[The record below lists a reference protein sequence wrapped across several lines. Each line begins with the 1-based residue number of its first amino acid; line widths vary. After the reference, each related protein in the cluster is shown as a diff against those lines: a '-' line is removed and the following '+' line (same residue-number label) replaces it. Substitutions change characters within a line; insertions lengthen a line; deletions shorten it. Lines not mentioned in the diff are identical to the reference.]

1 VLGVIKYHQINHNL
15 FEDSRLHPET
25 QKQLERLH
33 YLIEHNLP
41 IEKEML
47 FKLVPEV
54 FQHEINRLQEEDRML
69 FEMEKNKYLRADG
82 TVYEIDQFQNDQ
94 EFDFLEDLEL
104 KQLRNMELYHHNQT
118 LDMYN
123 LYKGKSS
130 QMQCSSFRQNC

>member
-1 VLGVIKYHQINHNL
+1 LGVVKYHQINHNL

-47 FKLVPEV
+47 YRLVPEV
-54 FQHEINRLQEEDRML
+54 FQHEINRLQEEDKML

-82 TVYEIDQFQNDQ
+82 TVYEIDEFYNTQ
-94 EFDFLEDLEL
+94 EFDIYENLEL
-104 KQLRNMELYHHNQT
+104 KQLRNMELYHHNQVF
-118 LDMYN
+118 DMYC
-123 LYKGKSS
+123 LYKGKPINDR
-130 QMQCSSFRQNC
+130 CSLFR